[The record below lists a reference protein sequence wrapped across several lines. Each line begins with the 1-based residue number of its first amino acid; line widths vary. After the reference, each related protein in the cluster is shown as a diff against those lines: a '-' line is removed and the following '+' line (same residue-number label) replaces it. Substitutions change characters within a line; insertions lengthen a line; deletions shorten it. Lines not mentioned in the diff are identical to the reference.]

1 MVDQVSIIVASVISG
16 LAGGFISSWMAFNA
30 SGEEFDKRKHGNGLI
45 TGAIAGMA
53 LGLGFSIALPKDA
66 TAAQIAISL
75 FTTFF
80 ATVGIDKLRTNA
92 SKMTTREQ
100 FNKLTEMIKTQ
111 KIPPP
116 APAPPASVKP
126 ETDTATATKS

>member
-1 MVDQVSIIVASVISG
+1 MATESSLG
-16 LAGGFISSWMAFNA
+16 LFIGLTLLGAAGGFLSSWMSFNA
-30 SGEEFDKRKHGNGLI
+30 SGEPFDKRKHGNGLI

-53 LGLGFSIALPKDA
+53 LGLGFAVALPKDA

-80 ATVGIDKLRTNA
+80 ATVGLDKLRTNA

-116 APAPPASVKP
+116 SAKP
-126 ETDTATATKS
+126 ETDSATKS

>member
-1 MVDQVSIIVASVISG
+1 MVDQISVIVASVISG
-16 LAGGFISSWMAFNA
+16 LAGGFISSWMSFNA

-45 TGAIAGMA
+45 TGAVAGMA
-53 LGLGFSIALPKDA
+53 LGLGFAVALPKDA

-116 APAPPASVKP
+116 APAPASVKP
-126 ETDTATATKS
+126 ETDTTQTQTKS

>member
-111 KIPPP
+111 KIPP
-116 APAPPASVKP
+116 AAPASVKP
-126 ETDTATATKS
+126 ETDTTQTQTKS